1 MHCDKNTDK
10 TVDRSD
16 ITKCAYCLNIILAL
30 GSVPCMKNV
39 YSTEV
44 PVLQKLV
51 CMVIYFVYFQVLLIS
66 QENSTVYVL
75 SRAMYVVT

>member
-16 ITKCAYCLNIILAL
+16 KTKCAYSLNIILAL
-30 GSVPCMKNV
+30 GSVSCMKNV

-44 PVLQKLV
+44 PVLRKLV
-51 CMVIYFVYFQVLLIS
+51 CMVIYFVYFQVLIIS